1 MRLRILMPK
10 QARME
15 KSSDLALLPLQVDQC
30 NEQWDAADEQR
41 PSPICQQPT
50 PTQN

>member
-1 MRLRILMPK
+1 MRPNILMPK
-10 QARME
+10 PKQA
-15 KSSDLALLPLQVDQC
+15 KPSDLALPSLQVDLC

-41 PSPICQQPT
+41 PSPICQQQT